1 MSNFSELQSLS
12 PNSLSSQ
19 GNTLSH
25 LVLTKNLLT
34 DVPTKAINKLREL
47 DHINLNDNQ
56 ITHLKNGAFTGLSK
70 VSPCPQ
76 MRTNMNWD
84 IYKYKY
90 LFSQVT
96 RLSIYNNQI
105 KLIDTNAFD
114 GLTK

>member
-76 MRTNMNWD
+76 NVHN
-84 IYKYKY
+84 KYELRSAY
-90 LFSQVT
+90 IQVFILT
-96 RLSIYNNQI
+96 GHEAVNLQQSNQ
-105 KLIDTNAFD
+105 TH
-114 GLTK
+114 